1 VTTSSTSPRS
11 CAEAIEPLR
20 LAQSDVYAL
29 WTGRVDGDQRS
40 LGANGD
46 LPPGVPGNLKLRR
59 PRQVH
64 GSKVLV
70 LSSQDG
76 AGAEDRAPAA
86 DPLSFFDSQAL
97 PEADALVTGA
107 KGFCL
112 SVLVADCAAVALAS
126 AEGVYAA
133 VHVGWRGL
141 LDGVVEQAL
150 GAMRA
155 LGATVLWAGM
165 GPCIHPCCYAFNGK
179 ELGGLAEKYG
189 NQVQALTTR
198 GERALDLP
206 GAVRSALSSGG
217 AQLVTHVD
225 RCTSCGDDSFSYRA
239 RKDEQRQAL
248 LVWCDGE
255 AS

>member
-29 WTGRVDGDQRS
+29 WTGRGDGDKRS
-40 LGANGD
+40 LRANGPF
-46 LPPGVPGNLKLRR
+46 PPGVPSYLKLRR

-70 LSSQDG
+70 LTSQDR
-76 AGAEDRAPAA
+76 AEAEDRSPAA
-86 DPLSFFDSQAL
+86 DRPPFVDPKAL
-97 PEADALVTGA
+97 PEADALVA
-107 KGFCL
+107 RARGFCL
-112 SVLVADCAAVALAS
+112 AVLVADCAAVALAS
-126 AEGVYAA
+126 AEGPYAA

-141 LDGVVEQAL
+141 LDGVVEQTL

-155 LGATVLWAGM
+155 LGATSLWAGM
-165 GPCIHPCCYAFNGK
+165 GPCIHPCCYAFDGA
-179 ELGGLAEKYG
+179 ELGALAEKYG
-189 NQVQALTTR
+189 NQVQALTTS

-217 AQLVTHVD
+217 AELVTHVD

-248 LVWCDGE
+248 FVWCDGE
-255 AS
+255 PS